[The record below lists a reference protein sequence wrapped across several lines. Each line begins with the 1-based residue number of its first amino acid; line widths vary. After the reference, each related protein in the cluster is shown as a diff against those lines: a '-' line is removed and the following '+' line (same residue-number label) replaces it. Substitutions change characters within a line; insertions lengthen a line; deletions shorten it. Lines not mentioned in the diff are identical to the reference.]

1 MKKQIEIVYGINNV
15 KLEYYKM
22 FITKVKLEFILF
34 WQSVFMKVVSRY
46 TSGKPAQM
54 LRNT

>member
-34 WQSVFMKVVSRY
+34 
-46 TSGKPAQM
+46 
-54 LRNT
+54 